1 MEWVETTGRTVA
13 EALDAALDELGV
25 DEDDVEYEVVTEPRS
40 GLFGRLGGSEARIRA
55 RVKPISREK
64 PGDRRHRGGRKGGRG
79 TDGETR
85 RPKRD
90 AGRSRSGGGAASRS
104 TGGEKTEASKTRP
117 ARSRRQP
124 RRTNSSGAASNDAR
138 TEQTMAEHNGGEPKI
153 PIDEQAEAA
162 EEFARGLLEAFGLAA
177 TVESSVDDE
186 NDTVHVDIVGDNIGL
201 LVGPRGVTL
210 AAIEELVR
218 TVVQRHTGG
227 HGARVYVDAGGYRAK
242 RREALAE
249 FTRGLV
255 ERVLDSGRDQAL
267 EPMSSSDR
275 KVVHDTV
282 SEIEGVTTV
291 SDGEEPR
298 RRVVIRRA

>member
-64 PGDRRHRGGRKGGRG
+64 PGDRRHRGGRTGGRG
-79 TDGETR
+79 TDGDTR

-90 AGRSRSGGGAASRS
+90 AGRSRSGGGASSRS
-104 TGGEKTEASKTRP
+104 TGDEKTEPSKTRP

-124 RRTNSSGAASNDAR
+124 RRTSGAASKNAR
-138 TEQTMAEHNGGEPKI
+138 TEQTMVERNGGEPKI

-162 EEFARGLLEAFGLAA
+162 EDFARGLVEAFGVAA
-177 TVESSVDDE
+177 TVESSLDDE
-186 NDTVHVDIVGDNIGL
+186 NDTVHVDIVGDDIGL
-201 LVGPRGVTL
+201 LVGPRGATL
-210 AAIEELVR
+210 AGIEELVR

-227 HGARVYVDAGGYRAK
+227 HGARVYVDVGGYRAK
-242 RREALAE
+242 RREALAQ

-255 ERVLDSGRDQAL
+255 ERVLDTGRDQAL

-282 SEIEGVTTV
+282 SEIAGVTTA

>member
-25 DEDDVEYEVVTEPRS
+25 DEDDVEYEVLTEPRS

-64 PGDRRHRGGRKGGRG
+64 PGDRRPRGGRKGGRG
-79 TDGETR
+79 TDGEAR
-85 RPKRD
+85 RPKRE
-90 AGRSRSGGGAASRS
+90 AGRPRSAGASSRTPS
-104 TGGEKTEASKTRP
+104 GEKAEASKTRP

-124 RRTNSSGAASNDAR
+124 RRMSGATSNDAR

-162 EEFARGLLEAFGLAA
+162 EEFARGLLEAFDVAA

-227 HGARVYVDAGGYRAK
+227 HGARVYVDVGGYRAK
-242 RREALAE
+242 RREALAA

-255 ERVLDSGRDQAL
+255 ERVLDTGRDQAL

-282 SEIEGVTTV
+282 SEIDGVTTV

-298 RRVVIRRA
+298 RHVVIRRA

>member
-64 PGDRRHRGGRKGGRG
+64 PGDRRHRGGRKTGRG

-90 AGRSRSGGGAASRS
+90 AGRSRSGGGASSRS
-104 TGGEKTEASKTRP
+104 TGDEKTEAGKTRP

-124 RRTNSSGAASNDAR
+124 RRTSGAASDDAR
-138 TEQTMAEHNGGEPKI
+138 TEQTMVERSSGEPKI

-162 EEFARGLLEAFGLAA
+162 EDFARGLVEAFGVAA
-177 TVESSVDDE
+177 TVESSLDDE
-186 NDTVHVDIVGDNIGL
+186 NDTVHVDIVGDDIGL
-201 LVGPRGVTL
+201 LVGPRGATL
-210 AAIEELVR
+210 AGIEELVR

-227 HGARVYVDAGGYRAK
+227 HGARVYVDVGGYRAK

-255 ERVLDSGRDQAL
+255 ERVLATGRDQAL

-282 SEIEGVTTV
+282 SEIDGVTTA

>member
-25 DEDDVEYEVVTEPRS
+25 DEDDVEYEVMTEPRS

-64 PGDRRHRGGRKGGRG
+64 PGDRRNRGGRKGGRG
-79 TDGETR
+79 TDADTR
-85 RPKRD
+85 RPKRG
-90 AGRSRSGGGAASRS
+90 AGRSRSGDGASSRS
-104 TGGEKTEASKTRP
+104 AGGEKTEASKTRP

-124 RRTNSSGAASNDAR
+124 RRTSGAASNDAR
-138 TEQTMAEHNGGEPKI
+138 TEQTMVEHSGGGEPKI

-162 EEFARGLLEAFGLAA
+162 EEFARGLVEAFGVAG

-186 NDTVHVDIVGDNIGL
+186 NDTVHVDIVGDDIGL

-210 AAIEELVR
+210 AGIEELVR

-227 HGARVYVDAGGYRAK
+227 HGARVYVDVGGYRAK

-255 ERVLDSGRDQAL
+255 ERVLDTGRDQAL

-282 SEIEGVTTV
+282 SEIEGVTTA